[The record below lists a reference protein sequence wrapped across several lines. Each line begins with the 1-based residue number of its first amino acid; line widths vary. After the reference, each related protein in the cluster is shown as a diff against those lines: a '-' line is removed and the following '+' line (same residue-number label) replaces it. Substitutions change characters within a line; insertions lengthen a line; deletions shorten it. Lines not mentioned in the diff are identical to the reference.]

1 MTAPDPDAT
10 LIADVFARGCTS
22 RDVLA
27 HVAGKWAVLALLALD
42 EGGYRFNALR
52 RRVEGVSEK
61 MLAQTLQTLERD
73 GLVARE
79 VVTAI
84 PPRVEYAL
92 TPLGARVAG
101 QVRGLVEL
109 LEDACRRS
117 SRPGTPTT
125 RAGPTRCSRTGG
137 TLCGDGAAR
146 PGRGAAGGTP
156 RRRRP
161 RRSSGVRPVGRSAD
175 RDLIGAGGRI
185 SAAAASGY

>member
-1 MTAPDPDAT
+1 VTAPDPDAT

-92 TPLGARVAG
+92 TPLGSRVAG

-109 LEDACRRS
+109 LEDAV
-117 SRPGTPTT
+117 PEV
-125 RAGPTRCSRTGG
+125 A
-137 TLCGDGAAR
+137 AAR
-146 PGRGAAGGTP
+146 DAYDAGRP
-156 RRRRP
+156 D
-161 RRSSGVRPVGRSAD
+161 PV
-175 RDLIGAGGRI
+175 
-185 SAAAASGY
+185 